1 METIVDDLFST
12 LGVHFD
18 TSETPSEIA
27 EIRCYGVIRSLPKFM
42 EDMGAKKGQFLWVS
56 QSSWMEFSRNE
67 LEAWLVDAPT
77 GDHIIIVESQNDVE
91 INYQC
96 PSGVTLELWGR
107 KKLALLIGYSVLE
120 NNDLQDLKEIKEIEQ
135 NHSELEIEHKESL
148 FQRIKNHK
156 NLCLKSHINPRD
168 SLDSL
173 GISQIPCQP
182 ILLELCFWLVKGNLV
197 GPENIIEERQ
207 WIILEDN
214 FSQEITLQENLDFIS
229 STPNLPI
236 MIIPVEKSAEKIQ
249 NNLNNLCDERRHESI
264 STSELNSGKLLR
276 WWKVDKKSIESMP
289 KKVLVPS
296 WAFISPIDGKKIING
311 LNGKVVEYKGELK
324 GIH

>member
-1 METIVDDLFST
+1 MNI
-12 LGVHFD
+12 
-18 TSETPSEIA
+18 
-27 EIRCYGVIRSLPKFM
+27 
-42 EDMGAKKGQFLWVS
+42 
-56 QSSWMEFSRNE
+56 
-67 LEAWLVDAPT
+67 
-77 GDHIIIVESQNDVE
+77 
-91 INYQC
+91 
-96 PSGVTLELWGR
+96 
-107 KKLALLIGYSVLE
+107 
-120 NNDLQDLKEIKEIEQ
+120 
-135 NHSELEIEHKESL
+135 KESL

-214 FSQEITLQENLDFIS
+214 FSQEITLQYNLDFYFINPQS
-229 STPNLPI
+229 SNNDNSI
-236 MIIPVEKSAEKIQ
+236 EKSAEKIQ

-289 KKVLVPS
+289 KKGIS
-296 WAFISPIDGKKIING
+296 AFMG
-311 LNGKVVEYKGELK
+311 LHFTY
-324 GIH
+324 